1 MLLDAAVQ
9 CLFDHGY
16 AATTTMLVAKTAGVS
31 RGAMLH
37 QFPTKHDLMAYVVEA
52 VSADELD
59 LYADLLKGTDEP
71 AERLIAYPEAAW
83 KVLSQPSAV
92 AVQEILQ
99 GARGDAVLV
108 ERLKAIQ
115 ARVEAAAGER
125 LKSEFPGGIASDL
138 FRLIVSAARGL
149 AISQVLNGGVDVSGA
164 VRMLQ
169 TLIRAGIDA
178 EAFSGSAKLK
188 MAGAAPQ
195 PTHPG

>member
-1 MLLDAAVQ
+1 
-9 CLFDHGY
+9 
-16 AATTTMLVAKTAGVS
+16 MLVAKTAGVS

-52 VSADELD
+52 VFEDELD
-59 LYADLLKGTDEP
+59 LYADLLKGTEGP

-99 GARGDAVLV
+99 GSRGDAVLV
-108 ERLKAIQ
+108 ERLKTIQ
-115 ARVEAAAGER
+115 ANVEAAARER

-149 AISQVLNGGVDVSGA
+149 AISQVLNEGVDVSGA
-164 VRMLQ
+164 IRMLQ
-169 TLIRAGIDA
+169 ALIRAGIDA
-178 EAFSGSAKLK
+178 EAFSGSANLK
-188 MAGAAPQ
+188 ISGPAPQ
-195 PTHPG
+195 TKQPS